1 MNIIYLR
8 DRNLAEKLP
17 ALTFGELRKM
27 LPEIGDGERVP
38 RPETLVKDLR
48 DRFLEAA
55 EEDFSVRIY
64 SNGICLYQEG
74 NGISAYAVSQCATLV
89 FPSVSAEYEAE
100 IQTDDMQWFPPLIV
114 MGQERVSH
122 NLDSGEEYR
131 VLRFEAGIPAELT
144 PYTPD
149 FVVET
154 SPEEEYENYRRK
166 LRNLH
171 DELRRVT
178 RCMTERQKEVFFL
191 RYGQGLK
198 LEEIAVRLGI
208 RRSSV
213 FDTLRG
219 ADRKVNRYLFR

>member
-17 ALTFGELRKM
+17 ALTFGELRKT

-48 DRFLEAA
+48 DRFLEVA

-64 SNGICLYQEG
+64 SNGICLYQEE

-89 FPSVSAEYEAE
+89 FPSVSAEYAAE
-100 IQTDDMQWFPPLIV
+100 IRADDLPWRWPLIIT
-114 MGQERVSH
+114 GQERLWRNQESV
-122 NLDSGEEYR
+122 EEYHTIH
-131 VLRFEAGIPAELT
+131 FEAGIPAELM

>member
-1 MNIIYLR
+1 MNVIYLR
-8 DRNLAEKLP
+8 DKTLETRLNE
-17 ALTFGELRKM
+17 LTFGELRGM
-27 LPEIGDGERVP
+27 LSEIKDENRVP

-48 DRFLEAA
+48 NRFLEAS
-55 EEDFSVRIY
+55 EDDFSIRIY
-64 SNGICLYQEG
+64 TGGVCLYQE
-74 NGISAYAVSQCATLV
+74 NGGASAYSVSRCATLV
-89 FPSVSAEYEAE
+89 FSSVSAEYAAE
-100 IQTDDMQWFPPLIV
+100 IRADDLPWRWPLIIT
-114 MGQERVSH
+114 GQERLWRNQESV
-122 NLDSGEEYR
+122 EEYHTIH
-131 VLRFEAGIPAELT
+131 FEAGIPAELT